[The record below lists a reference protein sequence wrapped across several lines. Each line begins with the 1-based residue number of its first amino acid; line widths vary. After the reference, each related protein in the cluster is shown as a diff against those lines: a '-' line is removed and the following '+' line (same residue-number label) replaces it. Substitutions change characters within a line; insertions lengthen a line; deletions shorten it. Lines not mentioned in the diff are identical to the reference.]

1 MDENFE
7 ARLGS
12 LSPAK
17 LALLEKIK
25 AAKVQASAAE
35 QELFDVIARRNDPT
49 SPAPLSFA
57 QQRLWFLAQLDGLDA
72 TYNMPSAIELLGPL
86 NVTVLKNVFS
96 EICHR
101 HEALRT
107 NFQTIDGQAFQIIR
121 PSRETDIAVVN
132 LEDLTPNKQ
141 QEEYERLALA
151 VCHAPFDLE
160 HDHLLRLKFGQVQS
174 RTIYPADGR
183 TPHRFRWLV
192 KRQCPLK
199 RNLRA
204 LRSVLT
210 GCSFPALTPTHS
222 VFRLCAMAKKIIRR
236 PSVRGFSQIL
246 EE

>member
-17 LALLEKIK
+17 RALLEKIK

-35 QELFDVIARRNDPT
+35 QRRGEIIARRNDPT

-86 NVTVLKNVFS
+86 NVTILENVFG

-107 NFQTIDGQAFQIIR
+107 NFQTIDGQAYQVIR
-121 PSRETDIAVVN
+121 PSRDTEIAVVN

-151 VCHAPFDLE
+151 TCHAPFDLE
-160 HDHLLRLKFGQVQS
+160 QDHLLRLKLVRFSQERYILLMVVHHIVS
-174 RTIYPADGR
+174 DGWSNGNVLLKEIC
-183 TPHRFRWLV
+183 TLYEAFSQGALS
-192 KRQCPLK
+192 PLLPLSTTLAHLDRVTQGK
-199 RNLRA
+199 QLT
-204 LRSVLT
+204 LRSMRIDY
-210 GCSFPALTPTHS
+210 SP
-222 VFRLCAMAKKIIRR
+222 
-236 PSVRGFSQIL
+236 
-246 EE
+246 